1 MKTTKLEQI
10 KREMADEYMATFP
23 GVTRQEAKR
32 KVHQRAQMRL
42 TVIQINASV
51 AIFAREWRKAMRE
64 FTAAASLAN
73 ASTRRLNER
82 L

>member
-1 MKTTKLEQI
+1 MKTSRLEQI

-32 KVHQRAQMRL
+32 KVHHKAEMRL
-42 TVIQINASV
+42 TMIQVQASV

-64 FTAAASLAN
+64 FTAAASRVNL
-73 ASTRRLNER
+73 SMKKLNG
-82 L
+82 